1 MAETKFIPHVSVPPA
16 ADETNDLPSES
27 AIID

>member
-16 ADETNDLPSES
+16 ADETKDLPSES
-27 AIID
+27 AEID